1 MEADIMELVI
11 RDYNDNEFESVKKLL
26 LDSFPEVNDLL
37 IEGFT
42 SSDSLSLDKNKYIQL
57 VAYEDD
63 ILVGYLLASKS
74 YDPIMR
80 RSNFWIDYVCVD
92 VEYRGRGI
100 ARKLLQ
106 KVEDIA
112 REENVLFLQLTS
124 SRFRNDARKLYS
136 DFGFVIRESDIFRK
150 VLD

>member
-1 MEADIMELVI
+1 MEI
-11 RDYNDNEFESVKKLL
+11 RKYNSNDFEKVVEILI
-26 LDSFPEVNDLL
+26 DSFPE
-37 IEGFT
+37 
-42 SSDSLSLDKNKYIQL
+42 SSSKIKDFLTCFEKLELDSNKYIQL